1 MGHWDNTKI
10 GLTVSPKDNEIATQF
25 LQIIGADTENIDFYE
40 EIGELSG
47 EYNPTIE
54 GSIADDPFDIMTS
67 MEKMFSDYVDQFYG
81 YNNDEDEEDFDEDFD
96 DEEESDEDFQEKI
109 ELSLD
114 DIFHLAN
121 KLFSPAYLYFA
132 HEDGNSVSDSYYRY
146 EAIFDPSTRKKK
158 EFNCYYSYGDGINLD
173 FDNDEDPKDVVTEN
187 REEDISAYELN
198 GIIINSLIEKAE
210 SEGFTKLVNRLKTC
224 K

>member
-10 GLTVSPKDNEIATQF
+10 GLAVSPKGKELATQF

-47 EYNPTIE
+47 EYDPTIE
-54 GSIADDPFDIMTS
+54 GSIADDPFDLMTS
-67 MEKMFSDYVDQFYG
+67 MAKLFSDYVDQFYG
-81 YNNDEDEEDFDEDFD
+81 YDNDDEEFDEDFD
-96 DEEESDEDFQEKI
+96 EEEESDEDFQDNI

-114 DIFHLAN
+114 DIFLFAN

-146 EAIFDPSTRKKK
+146 EVIYDPSTGKKR
-158 EFNCYYSYGDGINLD
+158 EYNCYYSYGDGINLD
-173 FDNDEDPKDVVTEN
+173 FDNDEDPKDVVTEKC
-187 REEDISAYELN
+187 EIDIASNELN
-198 GIIINSLIEKAE
+198 NTIIDSLIKKAE
-210 SEGFTKLVNRLKTC
+210 SEGFDELAKRLKTC
-224 K
+224 V